1 MTTLASDSFVSP
13 ARAGLSGRVW
23 AILALWFA
31 AALALGAV
39 KAFDVGPDE
48 WPLLFLAVV
57 ASPPTLFLAA
67 YGLSTRV
74 RDFALGLD
82 LRFLTAMQGWRV
94 MGMAFLFLHGY
105 GLLPGLFAW
114 PGGAG
119 DVAVGLA
126 APFALFAQLRKSPG
140 WQRKVFWLNIGGL
153 ADFAV
158 AVVSGLSVSPTALG
172 LLAGDVTT
180 GIVLQLPLALIPI
193 YAVPVFMIAHAIS
206 LLQLRRLSAEG

>member
-1 MTTLASDSFVSP
+1 MTTGASKSLILP
-13 ARAGLSGRVW
+13 AQASLSGRVW
-23 AILALWFA
+23 TILTLWFVA
-31 AALALGAV
+31 AVALGSGN
-39 KAFDVGPDE
+39 AFDVGPDE

-57 ASPPTLFLAA
+57 AAPPALFLAT
-67 YGLSTRV
+67 YGLSPRL

-82 LRFLTAMQGWRV
+82 LRFLTAVQGWRV

-126 APFALFAQLRKSPG
+126 APFALFALVRKSPG
-140 WQRKVFWLNIGGL
+140 WRRKIFWLNIAGL

-158 AVVSGLSVSPTALG
+158 AIVSGLLLSPTAFG
-172 LLAGDVTT
+172 LFTGGVTT

-193 YAVPVFMIAHAIS
+193 YAVPIFMIAHAIS
-206 LLQLRRLSAEG
+206 LLQLRRLPQA

>member
-1 MTTLASDSFVSP
+1 MNTQLPTPVWRGAHK
-13 ARAGLSGRVW
+13 AGL
-23 AILALWFA
+23 AILLLVQFA
-31 AALALGAV
+31 AAYVIGTGHLLTNDQSGVFAPIAIT
-39 KAFDVGPDE
+39 AFIPVA
-48 WPLLFLAVV
+48 LFLATY
-57 ASPPTLFLAA
+57 A
-67 YGLSTRV
+67 LSTRFRRFV
-74 RDFALGLD
+74 LAQD
-82 LRFLTAMQGWRV
+82 LRTLTMMQHWRV
-94 MGMAFLFLHGY
+94 IGFVFLPLYAFGV
-105 GLLPGLFAW
+105 LPGLFAW

-206 LLQLRRLSAEG
+206 LLQLRRLSAAG